1 MLEKFVLAC
10 RRLVKYS
17 ITNEDIGVADGL
29 LLRFCQK
36 SVELYDDSAITPNM
50 HMHCHLAA
58 CLHEFGPMHGF
69 WLFPFERYNGV
80 LEGQP
85 TNNRSIEI
93 QLMRRFQKDNLNL
106 QLHQEAR
113 EWPEADIFLEAL
125 PSPSYDIL
133 SPASFDVSVTPGP
146 KSVIRSLSPDLVKCL
161 SKLYSKLYPSYSH
174 LLDKGEIFVPSTF
187 KRYSTIKSHGHSL
200 NISVHGQ
207 HKGCY
212 VFVTPPFQF
221 PSGSSSEFESP
232 ERLAEIEYF
241 MSHTISLPGASEP
254 CSHLLACVLWPMIH
268 PNRHHYGKPVQV
280 WSKEIYEPHI
290 MNKFILASS
299 ISSRAII
306 SFEVIDHERV
316 CIAIPVV
323 E

>member
-1 MLEKFVLAC
+1 MFCLSDILPNSQLECWRKFVLAC

-17 ITNEDIGVADGL
+17 ITNDDISVADGL

-36 SVELYDDSAITPNM
+36 SVELYGDSAITPNM

-58 CLHEFGPMHGF
+58 CLREFGP
-69 WLFPFERYNGV
+69 
-80 LEGQP
+80 
-85 TNNRSIEI
+85 
-93 QLMRRFQKDNLNL
+93 
-106 QLHQEAR
+106 
-113 EWPEADIFLEAL
+113 L

-146 KSVIRSLSPDLVKCL
+146 KSVIRSLLPDLVKCL

-174 LLDKGEIFVPSTF
+174 LLDKGKIFVPSTF
-187 KRYSTIKSHGHSL
+187 KRYSTIKWHGHSL
-200 NISVHGQ
+200 NISIHGQ

-241 MSHTISLPGASEP
+241 MSQTISLPGASEP

-268 PNRHHYGKPVQV
+268 PNCHHYGKPVQV

-306 SFEVIDHERV
+306 SFEVIACMH
-316 CIAIPVV
+316 CYSSS
-323 E
+323 